1 MQIQGACLLY
11 PVALFGR
18 AWWIYYDA
26 ISQGWAGLC
35 KYQVSPSLEAGEGR
49 KKETCQNV
57 SKVGC
62 STGWG
67 GFGFGLSLWQRR
79 RQSVHADA
87 FAGGA
92 GGCCIVNRGACLHAT
107 TFCGLCLCRHDG
119 RVVCLDSSQGRA

>member
-1 MQIQGACLLY
+1 MQSQGACLLF

-18 AWWIYYDA
+18 AWWIYDA
-26 ISQGWAGLC
+26 ISQGWAA
-35 KYQVSPSLEAGEGR
+35 KRQVSPSLEPGEGR

-67 GFGFGLSLWQRR
+67 DFGFGLSLWQRR

-92 GGCCIVNRGACLHAT
+92 GGCCIVNRGACLHGTA
-107 TFCGLCLCRHDG
+107 FCGLYFSRLEG
-119 RVVCLDSSQGRA
+119 VSSVSTRRMVAA